1 MQTSTPV
8 PSPNRLVRII
18 SAILRFPLT
27 RIVLAFVFIGIVSG
41 AVNWVLVRVDV
52 VNISSP
58 LSVAGSILATVLG
71 YVLFVRLIERR
82 PVSEL
87 SLRHSGELLTGTV
100 FGAVLFSLVVAV
112 LWAVGSYQVL
122 GSNPWQV
129 MFSALWIGLVPGFTE
144 EILFR
149 GVLYRILE
157 ESLGTW
163 IALIIT
169 SLFFGFAHLANPG
182 ATVFSSIAIALEAG
196 TMLGMAYTATRR
208 LWLPIGI
215 HFAWN
220 FMQGGVFGI
229 KVSGLDV
236 IGWLISQLVGP
247 ELISG
252 GNFGAEASVVALGLC
267 LLAFGLLTV
276 IAVRRGHIVK
286 PFWVRRT
293 QRQIK

>member
-1 MQTSTPV
+1 
-8 PSPNRLVRII
+8 VRFLK
-18 SAILRFPLT
+18 AVLRFPLT
-27 RIVLAFVFIGIVSG
+27 RIVLAFVIIGIVSG
-41 AVNWVLVRVDV
+41 VVSWVLARVNVADALA
-52 VNISSP
+52 P
-58 LSVAGSILATVLG
+58 LPVAVGILAALAG
-71 YVLFVRLIERR
+71 YALFVRLIERR

-87 SLRHSGELLTGTV
+87 SLRHSGELLTGTL
-100 FGAVLFSLVVAV
+100 FGTVLFSLVVAV

-129 MFSALWIGLVPGFTE
+129 MLSALWIGLVPGFIE
-144 EILFR
+144 EIIFR

-163 IALIIT
+163 ISLIIT
-169 SLFFGFAHLANPG
+169 SLFFGFAHAANPG
-182 ATVFSSIAIALEAG
+182 ATPFSSIAIALEAG

-220 FMQGGVFGI
+220 FVQGGVFGI

-236 IGWLISQLVGP
+236 TGWLISRLVGP

-252 GNFGAEASVVALGLC
+252 GNFGAEASVVALTLC
-267 LLAFGLLTV
+267 LLAFALLTV

-286 PFWVRRT
+286 PFWSRKT
-293 QRQIK
+293 SSLSDTPQ

>member
-1 MQTSTPV
+1 MQTNTS
-8 PSPNRLVRII
+8 SPNRARRTARAVIQ
-18 SAILRFPLT
+18 FPLT
-27 RIVLAFVFIGIVSG
+27 RIILALAFIGVVTWLAQAAVGMLGINNATSASIV
-41 AVNWVLVRVDV
+41 LDV
-52 VNISSP
+52 
-58 LSVAGSILATVLG
+58 ILASLAG
-71 YVLFVRLIERR
+71 YALFVRLIERR

-87 SLRHSGELLTGTV
+87 SLRRIGELFGGTL
-100 FGAVLFSLVVAV
+100 FGLILFSLVVAV
-112 LWAVGSYQVL
+112 LWLLGAYQVI
-122 GSNPWQV
+122 GQNPWQV
-129 MFSALWIGLVPGFTE
+129 MLAALWIGLVPGFTE

-169 SLFFGFAHLANPG
+169 SAFFGFAHYGNPG
-182 ATVFSSIAIALEAG
+182 ATPFSSIAIALEAG

-220 FMQGGVFGI
+220 FAQGGIYGI

-236 IGWLISQLVGP
+236 DGWLVSRLTGP

-252 GNFGAEASVVALGLC
+252 GNFGAEASIVALALC
-267 LLAFGLLTV
+267 LIAFALLTM

-286 PFWVRRT
+286 PFWSRKT
-293 QRQIK
+293 QG